1 VKRAG
6 GTAVEGV
13 RRLAVGDRIAIAG
26 PGHTRNSRD
35 RTGTV
40 VAILGPH
47 GREVY
52 RVRWTDGGETMFRPG
67 EDVVVTG
74 HGERERGG
82 GDAAG

>member
-1 VKRAG
+1 MRKAAASMR
-6 GTAVEGV
+6 
-13 RRLAVGDRIAIAG
+13 
-26 PGHTRNSRD
+26 PSGHTTSSRD

-74 HGERERGG
+74 HGEREKGG